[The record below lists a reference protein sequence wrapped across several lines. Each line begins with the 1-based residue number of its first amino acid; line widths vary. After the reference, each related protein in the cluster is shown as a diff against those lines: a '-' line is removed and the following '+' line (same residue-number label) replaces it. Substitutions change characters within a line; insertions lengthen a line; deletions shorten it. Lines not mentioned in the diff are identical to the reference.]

1 MGVGVCVGPGGCGGG
16 SCAGVVVAVGREFV
30 AACNPSI
37 LSFFLTFCT
46 QPDLVIMTQQD
57 SLLHRGSVGGPVGKS
72 VRTEMC
78 RMGPCGFLRGFLGDS
93 GTSGDG

>member
-1 MGVGVCVGPGGCGGG
+1 MGRLAYGCRGLCWSWGVWGRQL
-16 SCAGVVVAVGREFV
+16 AGVVVAVGREFV

-57 SLLHRGSVGGPVGKS
+57 SLLDRGSVGGLWVS
-72 VRTEMC
+72 
-78 RMGPCGFLRGFLGDS
+78 L
-93 GTSGDG
+93 